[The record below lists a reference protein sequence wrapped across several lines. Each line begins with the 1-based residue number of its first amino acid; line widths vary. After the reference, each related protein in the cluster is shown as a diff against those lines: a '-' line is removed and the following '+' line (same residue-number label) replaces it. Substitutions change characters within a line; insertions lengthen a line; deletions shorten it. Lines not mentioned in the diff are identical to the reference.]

1 MLISRISLRLL
12 SSEELVGDP
21 FPDACVQLAF
31 GPTRPSDQADAVVV
45 PDPVRLT
52 PADLVRLRV
61 ESGLALGEIRAEM
74 QRAEIAW
81 RQQLSRWYRDGRLAA
96 EARAPDISLLQR
108 VLDGLRNPG
117 PVTT

>member
-12 SSEELVGDP
+12 PSEELVGDP

-31 GPTRPSDQADAVVV
+31 GPTRPSDEAGVVAV
-45 PDPVRLT
+45 PESVRIT

-81 RQQLSRWYRDGRLAA
+81 RQQLSRWYGDGRLAV

-117 PVTT
+117 PVST

>member
-12 SSEELVGDP
+12 TSEELVSAP
-21 FPDACVQLAF
+21 VSDACVELTF
-31 GPTRPSDQADAVVV
+31 GPARPSDEAGAVAV
-45 PDPVRLT
+45 PEPVRIT

-81 RQQLSRWYRDGRLAA
+81 REHLSRWYGDGRLAV

-117 PVTT
+117 PGST

>member
-12 SSEELVGDP
+12 PSEELVGDP

-31 GPTRPSDQADAVVV
+31 DPTRPSDEVGAVAV
-45 PDPVRLT
+45 PEAVRIT

-81 RQQLSRWYRDGRLAA
+81 RQQRSRWYRDGRLAA